1 MPRKL
6 RFSLTILAMM
16 FVSIIMYIF
25 VHESGHALVAI
36 LCGAR
41 NVKISIVSAH
51 TWWTGGSFTAI
62 TDALCY
68 VAGAAL
74 PVCVSWTAMIFYS
87 KSRKGLIYHIAYF
100 FFFIVSI
107 SPVFAWVGIPAY
119 SMFAP
124 FPDQTDDI
132 ASFLNSSDIPPIIV
146 SLTGVIVILIS
157 IFIAIKKQLFSTFI
171 QLAKDL
177 RNINTNTNSESAIFV
192 SNKSLAGVSITVL
205 FAILIS
211 VLLELPSMMAKSI
224 LTFSIAD
231 GVPEAGTYGTF
242 EIEQE
247 NEYDFHV
254 QLDAEG
260 LLVVVCISNEAQE
273 LVFRDMIWDKLYSN
287 STFYLSPGTYTLSL
301 TYLTDVD
308 LCKSYC
314 STMDYH
320 FEDWEME
327 KFVSIYERE
336 TKLSSLFVE
345 LRH

>member
-1 MPRKL
+1 MTHKL
-6 RFSLTILAMM
+6 RFSLTILAMIL
-16 FVSIIMYIF
+16 VSIIIYIF

-41 NVKISIVSAH
+41 NVKISIISAH
-51 TWWTGGSFTAI
+51 SWWTGGSFTAF

-74 PVCVSWTAMIFYS
+74 PVCVSWVAMMFYS
-87 KSRKGLIYHIAYF
+87 KSRKGLIYHMAYL
-100 FFFIVSI
+100 FFFIVAI
-107 SPVFAWVGIPAY
+107 SSVFAWVGIPAY

-124 FPDQTDDI
+124 FPDQTEDV
-132 ASFLNSSDIPPIIV
+132 ARFLNLSGISPIIV
-146 SLTGVIVILIS
+146 SLTGIIVILIS
-157 IFIAIKKQLFSTFI
+157 IFIAIKKQLFSNLI
-171 QLAKDL
+171 LLVKDIS
-177 RNINTNTNSESAIFV
+177 NINADSESAILV
-192 SNKSLAGVSITVL
+192 SNKSLAVVSIAVL
-205 FAILIS
+205 FSILIT
-211 VLLELPSMMAKSI
+211 VLLELPGIMVKPI
-224 LTFSIAD
+224 LTFSIAG
-231 GVPEAGTYGTF
+231 GVPEAGTYSTF

-247 NEYDFHV
+247 NEYDFHA
-254 QLDAEG
+254 QIDAEG

-273 LVFRDMIWDKLYSN
+273 VVYRDMIWDQYESN

-308 LCKSYC
+308 LCNSYC

-327 KFVSIYERE
+327 KFASIYERE